1 MLMLIPWIFLKM
13 YQLLYKVKKS
23 QRVKALNANCWYS
36 LYLMLK
42 GTILSHNSGCQVSER
57 RLWDCT
63 AISLGLP
70 NWLCY
75 CRPVQCKDSKRNSEL
90 WCRRHRALDC
100 DPPPRGTV
108 HTAALW
114 RRWPAFG
121 SLWDFPQRIPTSN
134 PPTQPNVSPIPNA
147 SSFPPQGC
155 FLPHREVFSLPTPP
169 FLFIHQLGPAGS
181 WLCVPLSRFTHF
193 SDTRF
198 QHLLCGTTTYPSIT
212 QTHKSVCCNRNPLW
226 KCLQQIFLL
235 FLETVK
241 KKEPFI

>member
-1 MLMLIPWIFLKM
+1 
-13 YQLLYKVKKS
+13 
-23 QRVKALNANCWYS
+23 
-36 LYLMLK
+36 MLK

-121 SLWDFPQRIPTSN
+121 SLWDFPQRTPTSN
-134 PPTQPNVSPIPNA
+134 QPTQPNISPVPNA
-147 SSFPPQGC
+147 SSSSPRGC
-155 FLPHREVFSLPTPP
+155 FLPHRGAFLLPTPFSFHP
-169 FLFIHQLGPAGS
+169 SAWPSGELVMCSAQQIYTLFRHKIPTP
-181 WLCVPLSRFTHF
+181 PLWHNHLS
-193 SDTRF
+193 
-198 QHLLCGTTTYPSIT
+198 QHPRIT
-212 QTHKSVCCNRNPLW
+212 QTHKCVCYKMSPLW
-226 KCLQQIFLL
+226 KCLQRMF
-235 FLETVK
+235 FLETVNNK
-241 KKEPFI
+241 VAFI